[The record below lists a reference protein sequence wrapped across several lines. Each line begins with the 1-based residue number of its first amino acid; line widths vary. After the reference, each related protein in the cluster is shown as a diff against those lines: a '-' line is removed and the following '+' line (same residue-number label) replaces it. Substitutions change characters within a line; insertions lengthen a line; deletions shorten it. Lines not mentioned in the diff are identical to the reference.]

1 MRLRSGPYPQRL
13 LQPVGNLGDDIGNHH
28 VDHDGDH
35 EGFEV
40 IVVQRGS
47 QLGLREDID
56 DLDGEPKGKCLHDD
70 HHRGRQVGNR
80 GEGHLRKQDP
90 SEELAASLR
99 EFIDTQVDGLAVE
112 TGEKL
117 GAVDPEGLTTRF
129 KETYAKW
136 EGLMAD
142 IPADDLD
149 AMAELFKTEVYDK
162 LDVTSYGL

>member
-1 MRLRSGPYPQRL
+1 MQTKML
-13 LQPVGNLGDDIGNHH
+13 IGGAQEAGTETEEQVLNPRT
-28 VDHDGDH
+28 G
-35 EGFEV
+35 EV
-40 IVVQRGS
+40 IV
-47 QLGLREDID
+47 
-56 DLDGEPKGKCLHDD
+56 KG
-70 HHRGRQVGNR
+70 GVTI
-80 GEGHLRKQDP
+80 EEP

-117 GAVDPEGLTTRF
+117 GAVDPEGLITRF